1 MKKIGFVAP
10 WYGENI
16 PGGAEMELRGLVH
29 HLQDAGVEV
38 EVLTTCVK
46 DFMCNWNDN
55 FHKPGDYVEA
65 GISVKRFKV
74 KRGNHDIFGRIN
86 NKLLHNVVISPA
98 EEKLFMEESVR
109 SVELEN
115 YIRTHEADYSLF
127 VYIPYMFGTTYYG
140 VLACPEKAV
149 VIPCLHDENYA
160 YMKVMKHCF
169 EQVRGMVFNA
179 KPENILA
186 HKLYDLSK
194 VNCITMG
201 LGMDTKIT
209 AEAKRFQEKY
219 KITQPFILYAGR
231 KDKTKNVHQLI
242 QYFER
247 YKAEN
252 KNQLQLVMIG
262 PGELEIPGSIKDCV
276 HDLGFVP
283 IQDKYDAYAAASI
296 LCQPSKNES
305 FSIVIMESW
314 LFERPVMVSGECA
327 VTANFAEESN
337 GGFYFNDYYQFEAQ
351 VNYLLDNTDVATQ
364 MGKQGREYV
373 MKSFAW
379 DVIVEKYMKFFRKC
393 VS

>member
-1 MKKIGFVAP
+1 
-10 WYGENI
+10 
-16 PGGAEMELRGLVH
+16 
-29 HLQDAGVEV
+29 
-38 EVLTTCVK
+38 
-46 DFMCNWNDN
+46 MCNWNDN

-65 GISVKRFKV
+65 GISVKRFKL

-219 KITQPFILYAGR
+219 MITQPFILYAGR
-231 KDKTKNVHQLI
+231 K
-242 QYFER
+242 
-247 YKAEN
+247 
-252 KNQLQLVMIG
+252 
-262 PGELEIPGSIKDCV
+262 
-276 HDLGFVP
+276 
-283 IQDKYDAYAAASI
+283 
-296 LCQPSKNES
+296 
-305 FSIVIMESW
+305 
-314 LFERPVMVSGECA
+314 
-327 VTANFAEESN
+327 
-337 GGFYFNDYYQFEAQ
+337 
-351 VNYLLDNTDVATQ
+351 
-364 MGKQGREYV
+364 
-373 MKSFAW
+373 
-379 DVIVEKYMKFFRKC
+379 
-393 VS
+393 